1 MLGVEGTLAM
11 LARGPLQSMRLQ
23 GNRLR
28 LVLVVHRVDEGRSRS
43 VNYVQEVRMR
53 VLQFS

>member
-53 VLQFS
+53 VLEFS